1 MVYNKSSSS
10 YAHNGFDKVQG
21 TLVSDPSLTDW
32 HIVEVDVWGP
42 VIFKLIKPFTAK
54 LPDVTQLLWVQR
66 KSKNIK
72 NAGFHLP
79 QFLNPPKLIGNMA
92 PFPIRTHSIK
102 DSAPKDTTDFDIID
116 EAILFQRNIFF
127 RNYEIKSEADRTLI
141 YITLYISECL
151 KAAKGN
157 STMLITVK
165 ETKKCT
171 LWAFQTFLS
180 LGNLGF
186 QLNAMYTK
194 PANKNEEDTM
204 KQYLLQ
210 LR

>member
-1 MVYNKSSSS
+1 MVYNKRLCQRLRPF
-10 YAHNGFDKVQG
+10 APNNVN
-21 TLVSDPSLTDW
+21 TMAAAALMP
-32 HIVEVDVWGP
+32 IMA
-42 VIFKLIKPFTAK
+42 LIKFK
-54 LPDVTQLLWVQR
+54 ELWSLIQ
-66 KSKNIK
+66 
-72 NAGFHLP
+72 GFHLP